1 MAFIKLPWNSP
12 SNTSP
17 TISWTSLVIV
27 LCLACLLHFALKWLN
42 LRKSMPPGPLGIPF
56 IGNMHQMPKDKPW
69 LKFLGWSRQYGPVVS
84 IFLGSTPVIV
94 LGTAQAAWDLLEKRS
109 EFYSSRPRSIF
120 MGELLSGGKRGLL
133 RPNDD
138 KWRRWRKILHS
149 SFHYQMAQ
157 TYQDLQ
163 SLESKISLCEI
174 LEAPQ
179 DYVRHLQ
186 RFAASVITT
195 ITYGV
200 HVKSLDDWIVKEN
213 MDTMNF
219 FRKAN
224 VPGKFL
230 VEGMPWLLKLPRRLQ
245 WFRRVAEERRH
256 HEEALFLKFLND
268 ARARMKNGTMPDSL
282 STRVAQSQKQN
293 GMTDLEM
300 AYTLASSF
308 GAGFGTT
315 SASLETFILIMLHFP
330 DTMRKAQAELDRVVG
345 SDRMPEYYDKESL
358 PYTNA
363 LIKETMRW
371 RPVAAFG
378 AAPHAVTVDDEYR
391 GMFIPKGATL
401 YANIFGIMHDPE
413 MFPSPDDFRPER
425 FLETQDPR
433 LQTFDLPFG
442 FGRRICPGMHLAR
455 NSIFINIARMLW
467 AFNILPA
474 LAEDG
479 QQIIP
484 DSCRFTTGITSKP
497 LPFKCR
503 FISRNE
509 KIAECIKEEARAA
522 REKFGS

>member
-401 YANIFGIMHDPE
+401 YANIFGIMHDPGW
-413 MFPSPDDFRPER
+413 DCY
-425 FLETQDPR
+425 LTN
-433 LQTFDLPFG
+433 
-442 FGRRICPGMHLAR
+442 CY
-455 NSIFINIARMLW
+455 
-467 AFNILPA
+467 
-474 LAEDG
+474 
-479 QQIIP
+479 
-484 DSCRFTTGITSKP
+484 
-497 LPFKCR
+497 
-503 FISRNE
+503 
-509 KIAECIKEEARAA
+509 
-522 REKFGS
+522 